1 MSKSRNNRNV
11 NKTVKHLAITL
22 GGIALFVLLVSAA
35 TYVRN
40 NKSTVININID
51 TLGEKKSL
59 LVQKDIKDIIER
71 TYGFDLVGVP
81 INEVDVLS
89 LENLLKNVPHIK
101 DANVHIDAQNEV
113 HVNVI
118 PRKAI
123 IRIVDEYGSDYF
135 LDEDGIRLPISSN
148 FTPRVMVANG
158 NIPQYHDRAF
168 EEKKG
173 ILFDIYTLGLMISR
187 DPFLAA
193 QIDQIY
199 INKEQQVELI
209 PKIGKQ
215 EILFGSF
222 KDIEDKLENLV
233 AFYKNGI
240 AYKGWRKYKK
250 IDLRFNKQVIC
261 K

>member
-1 MSKSRNNRNV
+1 MSTRRKKKDV
-11 NKTVKHLAITL
+11 NKTVKQVAYALGAVAIL
-22 GGIALFVLLVSAA
+22 VLLVSAA
-35 TYVRN
+35 TFVRN
-40 NKSTVININID
+40 NNSTVININID
-51 TLGEKKSL
+51 KLGEKKSL

-81 INEVDVLS
+81 INEIDVLS
-89 LENLLKNVPHIK
+89 VENLLKNVPHIK
-101 DANVHIDAQNEV
+101 DANVHVDAQNEV
-113 HVNVI
+113 NVNVV

-123 IRIVDEYGSDYF
+123 IRIVDEFGSDYF

-148 FTPRVMVANG
+148 FTPRVMVAHG
-158 NIPQYHDRAF
+158 EIPQYHDRAF

-173 ILFDIYTLGLMISR
+173 ILYDIYTLGLKVSQ

-199 INKEQQVELI
+199 INKKKEVELI

-222 KDIEDKLENLV
+222 KDMEDKLDNLV

-240 AYKGWRKYKK
+240 GYKGWRKYNM
-250 IDLRFNKQVIC
+250 IDLRYHNQVVC

>member
-148 FTPRVMVANG
+148 FTPRVIVANG

>member
-1 MSKSRNNRNV
+1 VSTSRNNRNV
-11 NKTVKHLAITL
+11 NKTVKHIAITL
-22 GGIALFVLLVSAA
+22 GGIAIFVLLVSAA

-123 IRIVDEYGSDYF
+123 IRIVDEFGSDYF

-148 FTPRVMVANG
+148 FTPRVMVAHG
-158 NIPQYHDRAF
+158 EIPQYHDRAF

-173 ILFDIYTLGLMISR
+173 ILYDIYSLGLKVSQ

-199 INKEQQVELI
+199 INNTKQVELI

-222 KDIEDKLENLV
+222 KDMEDKLENLV

-250 IDLRFNKQVIC
+250 IDLRYNKQVVC
-261 K
+261 R